1 MDDLVI
7 TITEEGLVGAG
18 TLDKAFF
25 VTRWSNFGEGE
36 ECINEG
42 EIPLGQLKTFVGLV
56 KECGNGSD
64 ELEITLSDEGLLTV
78 IGDSSQ
84 FSMPTVTTTTSQDG
98 VASVQKM
105 IDDSEKSGWT
115 TFGSADVGFSMS
127 FEGAAFQQLRN
138 TGKTLQNGALFCLEA
153 NVAGLT
159 LSVKRDQIR
168 MDSTLEPI
176 TNTLVDESEGCIIWF
191 GKWLMDALKA
201 MPSIGTVHLHGGD
214 DAPLLIRHE
223 SPEGNF
229 GTQTVIAPRQDEAG
243 GSQ

>member
-1 MDDLVI
+1 
-7 TITEEGLVGAG
+7 
-18 TLDKAFF
+18 
-25 VTRWSNFGEGE
+25 
-36 ECINEG
+36 
-42 EIPLGQLKTFVGLV
+42 
-56 KECGNGSD
+56 
-64 ELEITLSDEGLLTV
+64 
-78 IGDSSQ
+78 
-84 FSMPTVTTTTSQDG
+84 
-98 VASVQKM
+98 
-105 IDDSEKSGWT
+105 
-115 TFGSADVGFSMS
+115 
-127 FEGAAFQQLRN
+127 
-138 TGKTLQNGALFCLEA
+138 
-153 NVAGLT
+153 
-159 LSVKRDQIR
+159 